1 MKKNSVWIITALIMA
16 LVVAGCGSAP
26 AATAPVTAQEAA
38 LPTAPDWVD
47 ELPPEDA
54 LWGIGMAKL
63 QNESLAQ
70 QAATSRARRAVAEQ
84 LSVLVQG
91 MLTDYAREAGT
102 ISDST
107 SIQLVESV
115 GRDVVSNSLSGAAP
129 NARKRMPDGTWW
141 IRVSLQKADA
151 KKVAASA
158 IDSEAARFAD
168 FKAQEALKMLDAQLD
183 KNKPKPLVKTED

>member
-1 MKKNSVWIITALIMA
+1 MKKNSVWIIAAFIAA
-16 LVVAGCGSAP
+16 LVVAACGSSAP
-26 AATAPVTAQEAA
+26 AAAAAPP
-38 LPTAPDWVD
+38 LDAPDWID

-54 LWGIGMAKL
+54 FWGIGIAKL

-102 ISDST
+102 LSDST
-107 SIQLVESV
+107 SIQFVESV
-115 GRDVVSNSLSGAAP
+115 GRDVVNTPLSGAVP

-141 IRVSLQKADA
+141 VRVALQKADA
-151 KKVAASA
+151 KKVATSA

-183 KNKPKPLVKTED
+183 KTKPKPLVRSED